1 MSKEYSFVK
10 EVNLQVLEME
20 LKEAGFVIDGI
31 AYDRKLHTL
40 KVRVAD
46 SEIKNPATLV
56 SAHVKTTAPNID
68 WQTLYA
74 DQKDDAGRIAV
85 LAKYLGLSPLD
96 SSELKTGTIVVK
108 PIAVG

>member
-10 EVNLQVLEME
+10 QVNLRVLEKE
-20 LKEAGFVIDGI
+20 LKEAGFAIDGI

-56 SAHVKTTAPNID
+56 SAHVKTPVPNID

-74 DQKDDAGRIAV
+74 DQKNDAGRIAV
-85 LAKYLGLSPLD
+85 MAKYLGMVPMD
-96 SSELKTGTIVVK
+96 SSELKTGTIAVK
-108 PIAVG
+108 